1 MGKLIGEQHPMSKL
15 SNGDV
20 QQIRTLWRI
29 GHRNIRVIARNYK
42 VSTTNIRKIVRGDT
56 WKHLLWEKK

>member
-1 MGKLIGEQHPMSKL
+1 MSKL
-15 SNGDV
+15 SSGDV

-42 VSTTNIRKIVRGDT
+42 VSTTNIRKIVKGDT